1 MGTYISTPTY
11 NISTLLRN
19 LCGQK
24 DQIPFSAFTFSL
36 TFFAYHYC
44 SSPFL
49 QCQNQNQ
56 TPFLLNQQ
64 PINPTHPTPN
74 ANNPLKPPQLQTI
87 KYKSSKHTH
96 NQTQVNVETHLHYFF
111 HSHIAAKNREI

>member
-1 MGTYISTPTY
+1 
-11 NISTLLRN
+11 

-24 DQIPFSAFTFSL
+24 DQIPLSAFTFSL
-36 TFFAYHYC
+36 TLFAYHYC
-44 SSPFL
+44 SSHFL

-74 ANNPLKPPQLQTI
+74 AGNPSKPPQLQTI
-87 KYKSSKHTH
+87 KHKSSKHTH
-96 NQTQVNVETHLHYFF
+96 NQTQVNVETHLHYLF
-111 HSHIAAKNREI
+111 HTHTAAKNREI